1 MYRSWMMFAA
11 LLVMVGCDNATE
23 ASAPAPA
30 EAEGGGFAEPLGGY
44 RVVRRCNGLGPASL
58 DLTPRG
64 LSGNY
69 RLLIRGDG
77 DPASYTAVDHLE
89 FSVSWNDDDSAIE
102 TARDGLR
109 LYEWRARLTKESG

>member
-23 ASAPAPA
+23 APAPAP
-30 EAEGGGFAEPLGGY
+30 AEGGGFAEPLGGY

-102 TARDGLR
+102 TAPES
-109 LYEWRARLTKESG
+109 EWRHGVAGRCRRRL